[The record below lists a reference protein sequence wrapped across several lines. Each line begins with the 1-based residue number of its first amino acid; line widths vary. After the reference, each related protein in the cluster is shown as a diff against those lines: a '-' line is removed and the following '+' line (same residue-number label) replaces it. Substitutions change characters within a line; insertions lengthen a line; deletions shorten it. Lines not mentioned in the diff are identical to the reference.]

1 MDKLNT
7 VVIGAGVVGLAIAR
21 ALAMAGREVVVLE
34 RHNAIGTEC
43 SSRNSEVIHAGI
55 YYSPGSLK
63 ARLCVEGRQELYR
76 YCLDRNI
83 SHRSCG
89 KIIVATSETQ
99 ASTLTRIKETGI
111 KNGVSDLRTVG
122 ADEIRDLE
130 PELICFSG
138 LMSPSSGIVDSH
150 GLMLA
155 FQADLEAAG
164 GVIAF
169 NTNVIGGRCLHDGI
183 CLTIGDDGYE
193 VQASLVVNSGGLG
206 AQILAANLIGFDRR
220 TVPPRHLAKGNYFSL
235 SGKPPFS
242 HLIYPVPSGGGLG
255 VHATIDLAGRVRFG
269 PDVEWIDEVDYL
281 PNGDRAAEFYD
292 AVADYWPGVRTAF
305 LSPEYAGIRP
315 KIERPGGSAT
325 DFAIHDRHTHGQTG
339 LINLYG
345 IESPGLTASL
355 AIGRVVSEM
364 SGKA

>member
-1 MDKLNT
+1 MDKLDA

-21 ALAMAGREVVVLE
+21 ALTKAGREVMVLE
-34 RHNAIGTEC
+34 RHDAIGTEC

-55 YYSPGSLK
+55 YYTPGSLK
-63 ARLCVEGRQELYR
+63 ARLCVEGSRELYR
-76 YCLDRNI
+76 YCIEHNVA
-83 SHRSCG
+83 HRRCG
-89 KIIVATSETQ
+89 KIIVAASETQ
-99 ASTLTRIKETGI
+99 AAQLTKIMETGAA
-111 KNGVSDLRTVG
+111 NGVRDLRSLCRE
-122 ADEIRDLE
+122 EICELE
-130 PELICFSG
+130 PELVCVSG

-155 FQADLEAAG
+155 FQGDIEAAG
-164 GVIAF
+164 GLVVL
-169 NTNVIGGRCLHDGI
+169 NTNVTGGRCMSESIVLSV
-183 CLTIGDDGYE
+183 GDDGYE
-193 VQASLVVNSGGLG
+193 VQAALVVNSCGLD
-206 AQILAANLIGFDRR
+206 AQIFAQNLSGFNKA

-242 HLIYPVPSGGGLG
+242 HLVYPVPSGGGLG

-269 PDVEWIDEVDYL
+269 PDVQWIDEIDYL
-281 PNGDRAAEFYD
+281 PDGGRAEEFYN
-292 AVADYWPGVRTAF
+292 AIAGYWPGVRSAS

-325 DFAIHDRHTHGQTG
+325 DFAIHDWRTHGHAG

-355 AIGRVVSEM
+355 AIARVVSEM
-364 SGKA
+364 CH